1 MFKQRSRGQSRRAQL
16 TQVEQAIAASKTTTL
31 EQLTLLKTYDHNT
44 ILDLYYRLYNTFVA
58 DKELDERDIATLGD
72 VQQGGGLTNQEVR
85 YEELIR
91 PYYYVSA
98 IRTEG
103 KLPTINLTVE
113 GAGPVILRKG
123 EVVHYAH
130 EATLNEIKRVSLGYS
145 GGSHGVSIPLPF
157 KIGGSPIRYRV
168 GHARTRRKRRPADP
182 DVGRRV
188 RCYQPAHRAV
198 ARAGQ
203 QAGEHSA
210 YKGAQL

>member
-1 MFKQRSRGQSRRAQL
+1 
-16 TQVEQAIAASKTTTL
+16 
-31 EQLTLLKTYDHNT
+31 
-44 ILDLYYRLYNTFVA
+44 
-58 DKELDERDIATLGD
+58 
-72 VQQGGGLTNQEVR
+72 VQYQQEK
-85 YEELIR
+85 
-91 PYYYVSA
+91 A
-98 IRTEG
+98 
-103 KLPTINLTVE
+103 
-113 GAGPVILRKG
+113 AGPVILRKG